1 MSWLPFSVPPW
12 VRRGAQI
19 VVAVG
24 LFVLLWRTADGP
36 EALRNLAA
44 AELRWLAAAFAS
56 LTLQTIFSALRWRV
70 TARQFGIRLGVKRAL
85 SEYYLAQIVNQS
97 LPGGMVG
104 DASRAV
110 RARGQAGLLAS
121 GQAVVFERLAGQV
134 AMFVTMAVA
143 FFITI
148 AFPGG
153 LDWPRWLA
161 VPLAL
166 VILGGM
172 ALPFALGAL
181 ARLPAAVGRGAA
193 RLWTALHL
201 GLAARRVLP
210 WQILFS
216 IVTTV
221 CNLAAFWF
229 CAQAVGVDLALA
241 ATAALVPLILF
252 TMLIPITISGWGL
265 REGAAAALLPLTGAS
280 ASQGLATSVA
290 FGLVFIL
297 AVLPGAIFI
306 WRPVPSE
313 KIEI

>member
-12 VRRGAQI
+12 VGRGAQI

-36 EALRNLAA
+36 EAARRLAA
-44 AELRWLAAAFAS
+44 AELQWLAAAFAA

-70 TARQFGIRLGVKRAL
+70 TARQFGIRLGVRRAL

-143 FFITI
+143 FVITI

-166 VILGGM
+166 VILGGL
-172 ALPFALGAL
+172 ALPFAVRTL
-181 ARLPAAVGRGAA
+181 ARVPLAVGRWAA
-193 RLWTALHL
+193 RLWNVLHR

-210 WQILFS
+210 WQILLS
-216 IVTTV
+216 IATTV

-229 CAQAVGVDLALA
+229 CARAVGVELGLA

-252 TMLIPITISGWGL
+252 TMLVPITISGWGL
-265 REGAAAALLPLTGAS
+265 REGAAVALFPLAGAS
-280 ASQGLATSVA
+280 ASEGLATSVA
-290 FGLVFIL
+290 FGLIFIL
-297 AVLPGAIFI
+297 TVLPGAIFI
-306 WRPVPSE
+306 WRPVPPDKLKS
-313 KIEI
+313 